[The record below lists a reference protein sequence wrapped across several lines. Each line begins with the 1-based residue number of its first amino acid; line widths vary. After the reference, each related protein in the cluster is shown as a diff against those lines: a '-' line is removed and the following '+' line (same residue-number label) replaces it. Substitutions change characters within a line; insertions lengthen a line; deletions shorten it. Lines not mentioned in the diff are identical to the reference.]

1 LSTLVNLPLAGV
13 SAKMG
18 IAASQPLTINMTKIG
33 SSITQ
38 RKVHQAGK
46 QALSKAVVAA
56 ENEAL
61 GNLSAATAARQRF
74 GQLLSRSGAAGT
86 DGSLSLAERAARR
99 KQMQHERQQ
108 ANLERI
114 MSLAEEYCSVQLPQQ
129 DIEPDWFNQYCEL
142 VLDISNAS
150 MQQLWA
156 KILAG
161 ELAAP
166 GRFALKTLLTLKQMS
181 VREAVALQHA
191 AALSC
196 RLRSEQAARIYFG
209 YSRKPSLWHWLTGRQ
224 LALLNLSQFQ
234 LSYPQILS
242 LIDIGILHSSEI
254 ESGELQNGQ
263 RLHWQIQQQ
272 VLNGSV
278 KQAGVVLQY
287 YKYTPTGAEL
297 LPLIQCQPHQHY
309 INALQQL
316 LAPVVQFGDLG

>member
-1 LSTLVNLPLAGV
+1 
-13 SAKMG
+13 
-18 IAASQPLTINMTKIG
+18 MTKI
-33 SSITQ
+33 STTTQ
-38 RKVHQAGK
+38 RRVPHTGK
-46 QALSKAVVAA
+46 QATVKAVNAA
-56 ENEAL
+56 DLEGHSPA
-61 GNLSAATAARQRF
+61 SSTTAARQRF
-74 GQLLSRSGAAGT
+74 GQLLSRAGAGT
-86 DGSLSLAERAARR
+86 VDGSLSLAERAARR
-99 KQMQHERQQ
+99 RQMQRERQQ

-114 MSLAEEYCSVQLPQQ
+114 MALAEEYCSVQLPPQE
-129 DIEPDWFNQYCEL
+129 IEPDWFNQYCEL
-142 VLDISNAS
+142 VLDISNAN

-161 ELAAP
+161 ELASP

-191 AALSC
+191 ATISC
-196 RLRSEQAARIYFG
+196 RLRTEQAARIYFG

-254 ESGELQNGQ
+254 ESGELQSGQ
-263 RLHWQIQQQ
+263 RLHWQLQQQ
-272 VLNGSV
+272 VLSGSV

-297 LPLIQCQPHQHY
+297 LPLIQCQPHQNY
-309 INALQQL
+309 VNALQQL
-316 LAPVVQFGDLG
+316 LASVVQFDAL